1 MRRINVAEKMMWN
14 VVALMKRDLVG
25 GDIESSV
32 DLDFVGVDYFGVRE
46 EGGEFNGET

>member
-14 VVALMKRDLVG
+14 VVALMKWDLVG

-32 DLDFVGVDYFGVRE
+32 HLDFVGINYF
-46 EGGEFNGET
+46 